1 MSYLSMIL
9 NIVVNA
15 VNQNISSKSTH
26 RFGLICHPPTP
37 FLLPLLLLLKPR
49 WDSM

>member
-15 VNQNISSKSTH
+15 VNQNISSKSAYH
-26 RFGLICHPPTP
+26 FDLICHPPTP
-37 FLLPLLLLLKPR
+37 FFTFLA
-49 WDSM
+49 SIA